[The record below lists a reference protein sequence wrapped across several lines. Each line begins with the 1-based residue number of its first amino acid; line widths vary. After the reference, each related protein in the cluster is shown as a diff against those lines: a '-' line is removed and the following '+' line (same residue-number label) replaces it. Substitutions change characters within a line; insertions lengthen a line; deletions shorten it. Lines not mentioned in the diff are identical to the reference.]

1 MAQNAIRTMNQE
13 QREKLYREARATSR
27 ERVAHEKAEK
37 ARLRSVKSAERYCKL
52 RALEME
58 KERERQK
65 DLKHLRETRNS
76 LEEILKMMI
85 EWREQLQERCQEIVN
100 KSLDEWRLWLDEIT
114 IASIERDIPRYNTWL
129 CQVEAEIKAKRRKPK

>member
-1 MAQNAIRTMNQE
+1 MNQE
-13 QREKLYREARATSR
+13 QRKKLYQQARATSR

-37 ARLRSVKSAERYCKL
+37 ARVRSVQSAERYCKL

-76 LEEILKMMI
+76 LKEILKMMI
-85 EWREQLQERCQEIVN
+85 EWREQLLERCQEIVN
-100 KSLDEWRLWLDEIT
+100 KNLDEWRLWLDEIT
-114 IASIERDIPRYNTWL
+114 IASIERDIPRYNTWIH
-129 CQVEAEIKAKRRKPK
+129 QVEEEIKSKRHRPK